1 MPSVSGKAT
10 EGVDNGAAGRA
21 ALTGMTGRRG
31 PTIAISGPPGCG
43 KTTYAKRLAKDLGLD
58 YLSAGMFFR
67 TLAKQRGMSLEEFSR
82 LAEKDPTIDLEI
94 DRMTLEAGLKGGVV
108 VEGHL
113 VAWVLRYV
121 ADVKIYITAPLH
133 VRVRRIAEREGRDLS
148 EVLRETIVREQS
160 NWSRFRE
167 YYGYDVT
174 DLSFF
179 DLVVDNTYLSIEETY
194 GIIKGF
200 VEKRLAKT
208 GIYTAHRNT

>member
-1 MPSVSGKAT
+1 MPQVFGEAA
-10 EGVDNGAAGRA
+10 EGLDNGAVGTT
-21 ALTGMTGRRG
+21 ALTAMPDRRG

-43 KTTYAKRLAKDLGLD
+43 KTTYAKRLAQDLGLD
-58 YLSAGMFFR
+58 YLSAGTFFR
-67 TLAKQRGMSLEEFSR
+67 TLARQRGMTLEEFSR

-94 DRMTLEAGLKGGVV
+94 DRMTLEAGLKGNVV

-133 VRVRRIAEREGRDLS
+133 VRVRRIAEREGRPIP

-167 YYGYDVT
+167 YYGYDIT

-179 DLVVDNTYLSIEETY
+179 DLVVDNTYLTIEETY
-194 GIIKGF
+194 EIIRSF
-200 VEKRLAKT
+200 VEKRLSKT
-208 GIYTAHRNT
+208 RGQAANRNT